1 MKILYFGHVSP
12 KKIVKKSSA
21 VSIAGNNLEIGMLE
35 ELTKIYDKNLS
46 IFSVLPFASFPKSS
60 NVFVKKEE
68 YFENNIS
75 IKTIPFVNIL
85 FFKQIMIMLSV
96 TLIILKEL
104 LTSKEKLAVMTY
116 NAPTIYALPIM
127 FISKVLRLKILKI
140 CLVVDIPIMF
150 QKKKGIREFARILE
164 NNFGLKLFKKYDGMI
179 TLVENTVTNFTDLD
193 KYLVIN
199 YSPAKTI
206 SSGTNKIKLDTNKI
220 NLTFTGAVEEY
231 YGIKEMIHSMKY
243 LGSEYRLNI
252 FGSGTLDDYVK
263 DQSLMDERIIH
274 HGRVAHDVSIDAQ
287 IQSDL
292 LLLVRTDKLL
302 NKFGLPSK
310 VIEYLSSGTPVI
322 TNKIESVP
330 SELYKYLNTYNEIT
344 GKSISD
350 KVKHVLSDQEYK
362 IRKNKADLAKEFI
375 SVNYNWEIQS
385 KKMQE
390 FICELNKEV
399 KN

>member
-12 KKIVKKSSA
+12 EKIVKESSA

-60 NVFVKKEE
+60 KVFVKKEE
-68 YFENNIS
+68 YSENNIS

-85 FFKQIMIMLSV
+85 FFKQIVIMLSV
-96 TLIILKEL
+96 ALIILKEL
-104 LTSKEKLAVMTY
+104 LTSKEKPVVMTY

-150 QKKKGIREFARILE
+150 QKKKGIREFARIIE

-231 YGIKEMIHSMKY
+231 YGIKEMIHSMQY

-263 DQSLMDERIIH
+263 DQSLIDKRIIH
-274 HGRVAHDVSIDAQ
+274 HGRVAHDVSLDAQ
-287 IQSDL
+287 KQSDL

-310 VIEYLSSGTPVI
+310 IIEYLSSGTPVI

-350 KVKHVLSDQEYK
+350 KVKHVLSSQEYN

-375 SVNYNWEIQS
+375 SLNYNWEIQS